1 MFLDKRLIIFDL
13 DGTLIDSL
21 GVWSQVDQELLREL
35 SAGRV
40 IVSEDEAC
48 RLRVEALGRY
58 GEGTDAYFKYMADLK
73 AKYDLPGTPEE
84 IHTRRYE
91 LAKIFLRDRVDY
103 REGAPEVIR
112 ALHAAGV
119 KLAIATTTRRRNI
132 DVYGATN
139 RHLMEKAPLFDYFE
153 MIVTRNDVEHV
164 KPDPEA
170 LQKILAHFEV
180 KPEECLMIEDA
191 RPGIEAARSIGM
203 DAVILTERHNE
214 EPRDVLDALVKA
226 RFENHTELLAAIRAE
241 AAAVA
246 AKA

>member
-35 SAGRV
+35 SDGRV
-40 IVSEDEAC
+40 VVSEEEAC

-58 GEGTDAYFKYMADLK
+58 GEGTDAYYKYMADLK

-91 LAKIFLRDRVDY
+91 LARVFLRDRVDY

-139 RHLMEKAPLFDYFE
+139 RHLLAKAPLHDFFE

-170 LQKILAHFEV
+170 LQLILAHFGL
-180 KPEECLMIEDA
+180 KPEDCLMVEDA
-191 RPGIEAARSIGM
+191 RPGIEAARAIGM
-203 DAVILTERHNE
+203 DAVIITERHNE
-214 EPRDVLDALVKA
+214 EPRETIDPLVRG
-226 RFENHTELLAAIRAE
+226 RFENHFELLAAIRAE
-241 AAAVA
+241 AAA
-246 AKA
+246 KA